1 MTFKTNNKKNPTVK
15 NPTVKAK
22 NPTIDEWG
30 RRFKEHPFLFCGTL
44 LILVIV
50 IVAFVL
56 VPALPGVSGGNVSV
70 EFGAYGKTPIALV
83 PGNYFAQQVQNY
95 ENTYRFYYGSSYDS
109 SNMFL
114 SYQIWRQAFEDTV
127 LRVAALEEMKRAGY
141 SAPSEVVDRE
151 VAALPLFQ
159 ENGRFSSIRYRE
171 LDNTKRLALWREVR
185 DSITEQRY
193 ISATVDSLP
202 VSSKEAA
209 FISAMG
215 AKQRSFRM
223 ALFSLY
229 DYPDS
234 ELASFVTATPGLFR
248 TAHLSRVT
256 INSNEREA
264 RQILAS
270 VQEGTSTFEDA
281 ARNHSQDSFAE
292 TGGDMGVKMAHELTS
307 EVPSDEDRELL
318 LALAK
323 GELSPVIPLASGW
336 AFFRAEEEPRAPDM
350 SDAALLAKVKL
361 YVMDFEKG
369 RVEDWYIASAN
380 ALISSIK
387 EVGLEEALT
396 QAEMEATSFGPVPL
410 NYGNVS
416 LFTTLDSLS
425 DASAI
430 SSTAATDENF
440 WRTAFSTTIATPSQ
454 PIVIGSYVVVL
465 YPESETPLDDASVTA
480 IEDAYPSRVSSFMDQ
495 ALRSHV
501 TSSGKLDD
509 RFSAAYF
516 NNFQ

>member
-1 MTFKTNNKKNPTVK
+1 
-15 NPTVKAK
+15 
-22 NPTIDEWG
+22 
-30 RRFKEHPFLFCGTL
+30 
-44 LILVIV
+44 
-50 IVAFVL
+50 
-56 VPALPGVSGGNVSV
+56 
-70 EFGAYGKTPIALV
+70 
-83 PGNYFAQQVQNY
+83 
-95 ENTYRFYYGSSYDS
+95 
-109 SNMFL
+109 
-114 SYQIWRQAFEDTV
+114 
-127 LRVAALEEMKRAGY
+127 
-141 SAPSEVVDRE
+141 VVDRE

-215 AKQRSFRM
+215 SKQRTFSM

-234 ELASFVTATPGLFR
+234 ELASFVTANSGLFR
-248 TAHLSRVT
+248 VAHLSRVT
-256 INSNEREA
+256 LNSNEREA
-264 RQILAS
+264 QQILTS
-270 VQEGTSTFEDA
+270 VQDGTSTFEDA

-307 EVPSDEDRELL
+307 EIPSEENRELL
-318 LALAK
+318 LNLAK

-336 AFFRAEEEPRAPDM
+336 AFFRAEEEPHAPDM
-350 SDAALLAKVKL
+350 TDTVMVAKAKL
-361 YVMDFEKG
+361 YIMDFERG
-369 RVEDWYIASAN
+369 RVEDWYIARAN
-380 ALISSIK
+380 TLISSIK

-430 SSTAATDENF
+430 SGTAATDENF
-440 WRTAFSTTIATPSQ
+440 WRTAFSTPVDTPSQ
-454 PIVIGSYVVVL
+454 PIVIGSHVAVL
-465 YPESETPLDDASVTA
+465 YPVSETPLDDASVSA
-480 IEDAYPSRVSSFMDQ
+480 IEDSYPSRVGSLMNQ

-501 TSSGKLDD
+501 ISSGKLDD